1 MSDKFK
7 KSMDKIVVSDELRA
21 RILAAAEEKTTAAQ
35 KKSNFSKPRFYR
47 QYAANLAACIALGL
61 IAYVV
66 SKNYMGIDKTLHIG
80 INSPYEF
87 VMPNIS
93 EENKQ
98 PITPEPQGSASNNSN
113 ENSSQSG
120 SSKGAQ
126 KSLGKLPSAPA
137 HGGSAAAT
145 AGDTKTEDI
154 PPQTVTGNGNTAQS
168 GENSGII
175 DEDIEQSALPP
186 SQDDTNEGP
195 LLSEA
200 PDIGGGGQNG
210 FSEFSPNDISEIAQK
225 LGYSFK
231 IPAYLPDGYKASNAS
246 LMFESLVQ
254 ITYKSPQGEMTYRT
268 EKTNED
274 ISGDYTEYENIQS
287 ENINKTAVTLKG
299 SKDNCSLAVWSS
311 EGSSYSV
318 HCLPEITYGEMIKII
333 ENLK

>member
-35 KKSNFSKPRFYR
+35 PKSNFSKPRFYR

-66 SKNYMGIDKTLHIG
+66 SKNYIGIDKTLHIG
-80 INSPYEF
+80 INSPYEV
-87 VMPNIS
+87 VMPNIG
-93 EENKQ
+93 EEKKQ
-98 PITPEPQGSASNNSN
+98 PVTPEPQGSASNSSN
-113 ENSSQSG
+113 ENSSLSG
-120 SSKGAQ
+120 SGKGAQ
-126 KSLGKLPSAPA
+126 SSGKQTPASAQ
-137 HGGSAAAT
+137 GSNAAAT
-145 AGDTKTEDI
+145 AGDTKTENT
-154 PPQTVTGNGNTAQS
+154 PPQTVTGSGNTAQS

-186 SQDDTNEGP
+186 RQDDTNEGP

-210 FSEFSPNDISEIAQK
+210 FSEFSPSDISEIAQK

-231 IPAYLPDGYKASNAS
+231 IPAYLPEGYEASNAS